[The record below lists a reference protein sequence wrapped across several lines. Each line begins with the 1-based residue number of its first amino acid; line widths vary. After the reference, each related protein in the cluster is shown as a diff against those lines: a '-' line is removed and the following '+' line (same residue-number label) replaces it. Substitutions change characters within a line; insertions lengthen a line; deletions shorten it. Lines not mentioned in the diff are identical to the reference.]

1 MLTIAASGSGR
12 QMENAEAADV
22 SLNFNP
28 PQSEEKYQIVNPV
41 MALCNYGET
50 CIRDRPAVGASYL

>member
-1 MLTIAASGSGR
+1 
-12 QMENAEAADV
+12 MENAEAADV